1 MSLACK
7 FRLKATEMDDILM
20 HARCRIVEQNLQSAL
35 VLENDADW
43 DLRIKSQMR
52 QFAKASRLLVQ
63 PLQGTNGTFLDPTN
77 PRPQPTDRP
86 TTFDI
91 RDETLGPTVKPTT
104 SPYGDLDRWDF
115 LWLGHC
121 GCRFPWA
128 RDKNAPLARA
138 AIFDDETVP
147 ELRHVNIELG
157 DEQLREQYPAHTRV
171 VSRARVN
178 SCTLGH
184 AFSQKGARLFL
195 HELAL
200 RELSDY
206 TDMGFRYMCDGV
218 GGRPLATCLTVQP
231 QLFQHHR
238 PRGLKS
244 SQSDIDDH
252 GTDFNEHAETMNVR
266 WSTRIN
272 FKRLVAGRTD
282 YIDLY
287 PDGAEEPQWA
297 EDQP

>member
-1 MSLACK
+1 LPADK
-7 FRLKATEMDDILM
+7 QY
-20 HARCRIVEQNLQSAL
+20 RIVEQNIQSAL

-43 DLRIKSQMR
+43 DIRIKSQMR
-52 QFAKASRLLVQ
+52 QFAKGSRLIVQ
-63 PLQGTNGTFLDPTN
+63 PLKGTNDTFLDPTN
-77 PRPQPTDRP
+77 PRPQAQDMPS
-86 TTFDI
+86 TFDI
-91 RDETLGPTVKPTT
+91 DDDHLTSQTITPTT
-104 SPYGDLDRWDF
+104 SPYGDLDRWDL

-121 GCRFPWA
+121 GCRFPWSK
-128 RDKNAPLARA
+128 DGNAPLARA
-138 AIFDDETVP
+138 AIFDDVTVP
-147 ELRHVNIELG
+147 ELQHVNIELG
-157 DEQLREQYPAHTRV
+157 DYQIKEQYPAHTRV

-195 HELAL
+195 YELAL
-200 RELSDY
+200 KELSDY

-252 GTDFNEHAETMNVR
+252 GKDFNEHAQTANVR
-266 WSTRIN
+266 WSTRVN
-272 FKRLVAGRTD
+272 FPRLVAGRTD
-282 YIDLY
+282 FHDMW
-287 PDGAEEPQWA
+287 PDGTREPNWA
-297 EDQP
+297 EGQV